1 MAAPRGAESAARL
14 PADSLA
20 ELPCPGRVT
29 HGSIRTDGPW
39 NGSVFGHRKRIL
51 PSRKPGYHREYTVKT
66 PLSEDRGAQRIV
78 CGGFEPRVPDACHYT
93 RDHYASFY
101 YINE

>member
-1 MAAPRGAESAARL
+1 MDAVRGAGSAAL
-14 PADSLA
+14 PAAALS
-20 ELPCPGRVT
+20 ELPRQGRVT
-29 HGSIRTDGPW
+29 HGSIRTAGFRD
-39 NGSVFGHRKRIL
+39 GSVLGPCKRIL
-51 PSRKPGYHREYTVKT
+51 PSRQRGDHREYTVKT

-78 CGGFEPRVPDACHYT
+78 CGGLEPRVPDACHYT